1 MTTPNLTAAP
11 PATADI
17 TAVASGLGGA
27 LWLLGAAFLGL
38 LAIYFI
44 GIDQGMV
51 SVFGTDLHVHEFV
64 HDGRHF
70 LGFPCH

>member
-51 SVFGTDLHVHEFV
+51 SVFGT
-64 HDGRHF
+64 
-70 LGFPCH
+70 